1 MYRTLI
7 FAIVFLFTA
16 VAVPAQSTGPDAGP
30 KLIEAPKFEIS
41 EQDRADGIGGE
52 MKLAVEIDEKGGVDN
67 ASVYVAP
74 RWPCSADLDGRVRK
88 IMKAVEGSVRQYRFA
103 PATRNGKPVSSR
115 VGMTIDLDPHVPK
128 APAAPD
134 DGDLRTINGGQVNGK
149 AKMLAKPAYPDAARA
164 ANAQG
169 AVTVQVLIDENGK
182 VAAAQTLEGHP
193 LLHFAVRDAACRS
206 NFVPTQLDGKPVK
219 VSGTL
224 VYKFLQ
230 L

>member
-1 MYRTLI
+1 MLKTLI
-7 FAIVFLFTA
+7 FLIALLSATFGA
-16 VAVPAQSTGPDAGP
+16 SGQSAPPDSGP

-52 MKLAVEIDEKGGVDN
+52 MKLAVEIDEKGVVDN

-88 IMKAVEGSVRQYRFA
+88 IMKAAEESVRQYRFA

-115 VGMTIDLDPHVPK
+115 VGMSIDLDPQVPK
-128 APAAPD
+128 APAAPG
-134 DGDLRTINGGQVNGK
+134 DGELRTINGGQVNGK
-149 AKMLAKPAYPDAARA
+149 AKMLAKPAYPAEARV
-164 ANAQG
+164 ANVQG
-169 AVTVQVLIDENGK
+169 TATVQVLIDENGK
-182 VAAAQTLEGHP
+182 VAAAQTLDGHP

-206 NFVPTQLDGKPVK
+206 NFVPTQLDEKPVK

-224 VYKFLQ
+224 VYKFIKL
-230 L
+230 